1 MARIIDVVEW
11 FDQAPN
17 EMVHR
22 VPEQGQGDL
31 RLGSQ
36 VIARPGQVAMFY
48 KDGKALDTFTEGR
61 HTLTTYNLPILS
73 TIIGLGTNSKT
84 PFPAEVYFITTKDFV
99 DMKWGTPGE
108 ITVPDSVLGMVQL
121 KAFGTYSI
129 QISDPK
135 RFVEQIVGV
144 QGIYSTNDIADYLRG
159 IMLSE
164 IASVL
169 GNEMKTKSLL
179 DLAALQAELGGSIQA
194 KAADDFEAIGIKLKK
209 VYVVSIQPNE
219 ETAKAISTRGAM
231 GALGVNYTQYQAGQ
245 AMRDAAQ
252 NTSGGAAGS
261 GIGLGAGIGLGQVM
275 AQGIQSGMNAPVAG
289 AAAAA
294 SAGGAAATKV
304 EIQNALT
311 KLDVRFANGDIS
323 ETAYNTLRGNLEK
336 ALASAA

>member
-11 FDQAPN
+11 ADQGPT
-17 EMVHR
+17 EIVR
-22 VPEQGQGDL
+22 REPKQGAGDI

-36 VIARPGQVAMFY
+36 LIVRTGQVAMFY
-48 KDGKALDTFTEGR
+48 KDGKVLDTFTEGR
-61 HTLTTYNLPILS
+61 HTLSTYNLPILS
-73 TIIGLGTNSKT
+73 TIIGLGTSGKT
-84 PFPAEVYFITTKDFV
+84 PFPAEVYFVTLKDFV

-121 KAFGTYSI
+121 KAFGTYAM
-129 QISDPK
+129 QVKDP
-135 RFVEQIVGV
+135 RQFVQQIVGV
-144 QGIYSTNDIADYLRG
+144 QGIFTTNEINDYLRG
-159 IMLSE
+159 ILLSE

-169 GNEMKTKSLL
+169 GGEMKTKSLL
-179 DLAALQAELGGSIQA
+179 DLAALQSDLGTGIQT
-194 KAADDFEAIGIKLKK
+194 KAADDFEAIGITLKK

-275 AQGIQSGMNAPVAG
+275 AQGITSGMGAPAAG
-289 AAAAA
+289 ASSA
-294 SAGGAAATKV
+294 SASSGAATKT

-311 KLDVRFANGDIS
+311 KLDVRFANGDIG

-336 ALASAA
+336 ALSSAA